1 MQVHEAMTCVD
12 PVHVLQVV
20 ARIAHRDRVFR
31 HEWVVTRTGGHGDG
45 RGQRSSTRR
54 ALYMQVVSY
63 TC

>member
-31 HEWVVTRTGGHGDG
+31 HEWVVTRIGGHGDG
-45 RGQRSSTRR
+45 RG
-54 ALYMQVVSY
+54 
-63 TC
+63 